1 MSRERNITYK
11 KHERQ
16 KKREFEGTKAS
27 FVSGIIVIIAIPN
40 ACRPRI
46 VPLPNI
52 VNVIEIFF
60 ALFLWYLVL
69 GTTKM
74 DKVLGTAGVQ
84 KFGYFL
90 TVYSV
95 LLFLLERIY
104 LNGATDKQLIMSL
117 MNDRF
122 QALVSFVVLGTLGI
136 GGAIFLLL
144 YKNSEEKQ

>member
-1 MSRERNITYK
+1 
-11 KHERQ
+11 
-16 KKREFEGTKAS
+16 
-27 FVSGIIVIIAIPN
+27 
-40 ACRPRI
+40 
-46 VPLPNI
+46 
-52 VNVIEIFF
+52 
-60 ALFLWYLVL
+60 
-69 GTTKM
+69 M
-74 DKVLGTAGVQ
+74 DKVLGAAGVQ

-104 LNGATDKQLIMSL
+104 LNGVTDKQLIMSL